1 MLIATDFS
9 PTSYAAAMLAASL
22 ARPSDG
28 DILLLHVERTGAP
41 ASLPGQGPDRPQ
53 SALQEVQRAFDDR
66 GLPTL
71 ILLRPGDPA
80 REILA
85 VANARAPQI
94 IVMGTHGHSRWTT
107 PLLGSV
113 ADRVARYSPYPIL
126 MVPRAERR
134 SSTPTG
140 SSAV

>member
-9 PTSYAAAMLAASL
+9 PTSHAAAMLAAHL
-22 ARPSDG
+22 ARPSEG
-28 DILLLHVERTGAP
+28 EILLLHVERTGAP
-41 ASLPGQGPDRPQ
+41 GADRPE
-53 SALQEVQRAFDDR
+53 SAMQEVGRAFADR
-66 GLPTL
+66 GLTTV

-94 IVMGTHGHSRWTT
+94 IVMGTHGLSPWTT

-134 SSTPTG
+134 NAA
-140 SSAV
+140 SAV